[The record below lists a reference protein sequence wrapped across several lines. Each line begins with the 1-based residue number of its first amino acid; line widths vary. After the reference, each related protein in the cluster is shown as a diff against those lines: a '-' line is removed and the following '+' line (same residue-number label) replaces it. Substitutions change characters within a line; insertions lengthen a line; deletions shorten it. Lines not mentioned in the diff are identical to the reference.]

1 MQYAGE
7 SFIINDFVTVYK
19 HTFQRCIGKSVFL
32 FLKISGKFLDASNFP
47 CLIQLQISTL
57 KFLENVGGD
66 SEGCHKHGDIEESL

>member
-1 MQYAGE
+1 MLVE

-47 CLIQLQISTL
+47 CLIQLLSAL
-57 KFLENVGGD
+57 KFLENVGRGNQR
-66 SEGCHKHGDIEESL
+66 GVIKGQKR